1 MNNVRYALDIS
12 VDMQQALISRCG
24 LRRSPFARLL
34 LPSDDTAGAIEL
46 DLVDD
51 VDESIDS
58 QRSDGE
64 EDGDG
69 EEESDGEGDCSAGS
83 R

>member
-1 MNNVRYALDIS
+1 MRR
-12 VDMQQALISRCG
+12 ALISR

-46 DLVDD
+46 DLEDD

-69 EEESDGEGDCSAGS
+69 EEGSDAEADCSAGS